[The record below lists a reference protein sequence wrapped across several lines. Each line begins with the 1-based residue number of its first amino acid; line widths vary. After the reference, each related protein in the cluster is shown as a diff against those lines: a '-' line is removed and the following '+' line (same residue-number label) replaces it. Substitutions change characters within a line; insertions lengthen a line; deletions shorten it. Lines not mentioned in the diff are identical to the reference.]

1 MAARK
6 LKIGIVGG
14 GAIGSA
20 LAEFCAKELAGAV
33 EFTGVYDLDRTRSTF
48 GSMKDLIGSSDL
60 IVEAASAKA
69 APEVMREAVKA
80 KKDVMIMSTG
90 GIVSETDLLGSA
102 EKAGCRVYF
111 PSGAICGL
119 DGVKAVSLKRV
130 RSVTLTTKKPPKG
143 LEGAPYIREK
153 GIDLN
158 SLKDDKVIFEG
169 TALEAVKAFPKNI
182 NVSAAL
188 SLAGIGAE
196 RTRVRIVCSPG
207 TKANVHEIEVDG
219 ESAKLFMRTENIPS
233 PDNPKTSYLA
243 VSSAMA
249 AIKGII
255 DSVRVGT

>member
-20 LAEFCAKELAGAV
+20 LAEFCSKELAGAV
-33 EFTGVYDLDRTRSTF
+33 ELAGVYDLDKTRSNF
-48 GSMKDLIGSSDL
+48 GSLKDLINSSDL
-60 IVEAASAKA
+60 VVEAASAKA
-69 APEVMREAVKA
+69 APGVMREAVKA
-80 KKDVMIMSTG
+80 GKDIMIMSTG
-90 GIVSETDLLGSA
+90 GIVNETGLLESA
-102 EKAGCRVYF
+102 GKAGCKVYF

-119 DGVKAVSLKRV
+119 DGVKAVSLNRV

-143 LEGAPYIREK
+143 LEGAPYLKEK
-153 GIDLN
+153 GIDLS
-158 SLKDDKVIFEG
+158 SLKGDKVVFEG

-207 TKANVHEIEVDG
+207 AKANIHEIEVDG

-233 PDNPKTSYLA
+233 PGNPKTSYLA